1 LLDVADGFVR
11 SPQFKAAFSDSLT
24 NTGFVTL
31 LYNNVLDRAPD
42 ATGLA
47 RWVGELDN
55 GATKAEVVLGFSQ
68 SPQFKVETADGL
80 KGWMRAQGK
89 HDRID
94 AGAGNVFV
102 FKAGETN
109 STTVRDLEAWDYIEL
124 DGFGYNT
131 SAEARAQ
138 MTQVGSDLMFA
149 SQGVEIAFL
158 NTSLSEVTDDMILV

>member
-1 LLDVADGFVR
+1 
-11 SPQFKAAFSDSLT
+11 
-24 NTGFVTL
+24 
-31 LYNNVLDRAPD
+31 
-42 ATGLA
+42 
-47 RWVGELDN
+47 
-55 GATKAEVVLGFSQ
+55 VLGFSQ
-68 SPQFKVETADGL
+68 SPQFKAETADGL
-80 KGWMRAQGK
+80 KGWMRAQGE
-89 HDRID
+89 HDRIE
-94 AGAGNVFV
+94 AGAGNNTVAGGQFADVFV
-102 FKAGETN
+102 FKAGETS

>member
-1 LLDVADGFVR
+1 
-11 SPQFKAAFSDSLT
+11 
-24 NTGFVTL
+24 
-31 LYNNVLDRAPD
+31 VLDRAPD

-80 KGWMRAQGK
+80 KGWMRAQGE
-89 HDRID
+89 HDRIE
-94 AGAGNVFV
+94 AGAGNNTVAGGQFADVFV
-102 FKAGETN
+102 FKAGETS